1 MNENHREAL
10 TQLGIDSTAFGNVF
24 AEYWSNDDNVDDRVH
39 VTTDVETEVIG
50 ALTDW
55 RDEVHEAIDAGEKP
69 RGMFLV
75 VEGAQATGKTTM
87 TRYIRD
93 QLDPLQNAELANPP
107 MILPIW
113 CTAEANPSP
122 LTYQRKIKNEG
133 DRYFSHL
140 SVPDPDEKTELL
152 SELGSI
158 PEDSLTRASEAANAS
173 EDQIRNALE
182 EIGIGEGRDPGKVL
196 KELAE
201 QGYIFV
207 FIFDEMVSVNEREEA
222 QSVLKWFEKHMYP
235 YVGFVLF
242 THPEIS
248 SATQNIMRDQARR
261 RNLSLTLNI
270 AGNKYQLDDDF
281 LINIR
286 GKQGEIIDLHNLL
299 RRSFNEVYKNSH
311 SPYGPLTEENVNW
324 LETLLDAN
332 GLIGNLIDGVRSA
345 IEQYALAKATG
356 ADPSIGVY
364 LFDECNRSMSANL
377 WVQFRAATTLDPE
390 EGTPTVNKAK
400 ELITGSTTISDL
412 SEGEQQDLRNH
423 RVIIEDE
430 DADEGLKLNPRLKEL
445 TGNQLEPPS
454 NIEEQENPQT
464 LREVYETQEQNYE
477 EELSGDDRDALRK
490 NVEDSIVEVLNWMEI
505 HQSNIA
511 SHTTLPVPDEP
522 APPIGHTRFIESE
535 SRGRANR
542 VQAAGGGLGDYEYDF
557 LVYTIFNDELLNDA
571 NVFDQIKNLY
581 QKESGILIFT
591 DKEDWSEPSWF
602 EKPVN
607 RDRSWAT
614 EFTYGDITT
623 IIEIPDLSVPWAA
636 HELINA
642 RDIEGTSHIV
652 NSLRQL
658 STEPTLPEVYE
669 LIWDL
674 SMSTSDAARDIH
686 EAIYDVYNGPTL
698 SEAKAFE
705 EIIDQSKERGF
716 IEMRDIEGIRENYS
730 HEVEALFSQGALK
743 KVETDEKEFVLVD
756 SSYGGLKIL
765 QDATYRDDPEK
776 LHPISTVIV
785 EKLSEFAE
793 MEEDLRWRFN
803 DDKISELLS
812 ELKSKAAVINHFL
825 VEEDEFETIGNE
837 IDDKITELSSISDGI
852 STLRSEFNSHA
863 YDRVTKQLEQDAN
876 LWKQV
881 EDEGLDDIS
890 SIHKTLFYARLTE
903 NPGSTQEKYL
913 EKDEHYP
920 EILYETDEEIRS
932 ILEDL
937 QQAHSSVKKR
947 YEEETSEL
955 NERRDNLRKIIL
967 SEGDNDE

>member
-1 MNENHREAL
+1 MNEAHREAL
-10 TQLGIDSTAFGNVF
+10 TRLGIDSTAFGNVF
-24 AEYWSNDDNVDDRVH
+24 AEYWSDDDDVDDRVH

-50 ALTDW
+50 ALKSW

-69 RGMFLV
+69 RGLFLV

-107 MILPIW
+107 MILPVW

-158 PEDSLTRASEAANAS
+158 SEDELSRASEATDVS
-173 EDQIRNALE
+173 EEQIRNAVE
-182 EIGIGEGRDPGKVL
+182 ELGIGDGRDPGEVL

-261 RNLSLTLNI
+261 RNLSLTLDI
-270 AGNKYQLDDDF
+270 AGSEYQLDDDF

-286 GKQGEIIDLHNLL
+286 GKQGEIIDLRDLL
-299 RRSFNEVYKNSH
+299 RRSFDEVYKNSH
-311 SPYGPLTEENVNW
+311 SPYGPLTEENIDW
-324 LETLLDAN
+324 LETLLEAN
-332 GLIGNLIDGVRSA
+332 GLIGNLIDGLRSA
-345 IEQYALAKATG
+345 IERYSLAKSRDE
-356 ADPSIGVY
+356 DPSIGVY

-390 EGTPTVNKAK
+390 EETHTVNQAK
-400 ELITGSTTISDL
+400 ELITRSIAITDL
-412 SEGEQQDLRNH
+412 SEEEREELQEH
-423 RVIIEDE
+423 RVLIEDE
-430 DADEGLKLNPRLKEL
+430 DSDEGLKLNPRLEEL
-445 TGNQLEPPS
+445 TGNQIEPPS
-454 NIEEQENPQT
+454 VVQEEENPQT

-477 EELSGDDRDALRK
+477 EEFSGDNRDSLRK
-490 NVEDSIVEVLNWMEI
+490 NVEDSIVEVLNWMES

-511 SHTTLPVPDEP
+511 SNTTLSVPDEP
-522 APPIGHTRFIESE
+522 TPPVGHTRFIESE

-542 VQAAGGGLGDYEYDF
+542 VQAAGGGLGDYGYEF
-557 LVYTIFNDELLNDA
+557 LVYTLFNDESLDDA
-571 NVFDQIKNLY
+571 KVFDQIEDLY
-581 QKESGILIFT
+581 QKESGILLFT
-591 DKEDWSEPSWF
+591 DQEEWSNPSWF
-602 EKPVN
+602 DEPLD
-607 RDRSWAT
+607 RDRSWDA

-636 HELINA
+636 HELINT
-642 RDIEGTSHIV
+642 RDIEGTSHIT
-652 NSLRQL
+652 NTLRQL

-686 EAIYDVYNGPTL
+686 ESIYDVYNGPTL
-698 SEAKAFE
+698 SEAEAFE

-716 IEMRDIEGIRENYS
+716 IELQDIEGIRENYS
-730 HEVEALFSQGALK
+730 HEVETLFSQGALK
-743 KVETDEKEFVLVD
+743 KVETDEKEFILID
-756 SSYGGLKIL
+756 SSYGGLKIM
-765 QDATYRDDPEK
+765 QDATYRDNPEK
-776 LHPISTVIV
+776 LNPISTVIV

-793 MEEDLRWRFN
+793 MEEDLRWRFD
-803 DDKISELLS
+803 DDKISEVISAL
-812 ELKSKAAVINHFL
+812 ESKVTLIDHFL
-825 VEEDEFETIGNE
+825 VENDAFEAIENE
-837 IDDKITELSSISDGI
+837 IDEDVNELSRVSDAISN
-852 STLRSEFNSHA
+852 LQSEFKSQA
-863 YDRVTKQLEQDAN
+863 YDRVTTELEQDAD
-876 LWKQV
+876 LWEQV
-881 EDEGLDDIS
+881 EDEGLGDVS

-903 NPGSTQEKYL
+903 NPGSAQEDHL
-913 EKDEHYP
+913 DEDEYYD
-920 EILYETDEEIRS
+920 ILYETDRKIRS

-937 QQAHSSVKKR
+937 QDAYSAVKER
-947 YEEETSEL
+947 YEEDTSEL
-955 NERRDNLRKIIL
+955 NERREDLREFIL
-967 SEGDNDE
+967 NGGVDDE